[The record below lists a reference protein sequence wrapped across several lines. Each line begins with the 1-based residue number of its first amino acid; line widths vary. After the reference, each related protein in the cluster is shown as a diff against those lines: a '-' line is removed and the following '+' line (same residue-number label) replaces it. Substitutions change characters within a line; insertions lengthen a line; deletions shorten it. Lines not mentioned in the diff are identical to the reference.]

1 VLHACSIWTVAVII
15 CHFLFCFNK
24 KHITALS
31 KHFVLLW
38 LFFSF
43 WLELTFA
50 QSLTGTLEGVVRDR
64 ETKQAIVGAKVSIV
78 STKLGSVTDANGK
91 FKISEI
97 PVGVV
102 QVKVDAFE
110 YNTLTKTDI
119 VIKASKPTYLPL
131 ELNVRSAQAKEITVV
146 DNLFERAEDAKVSTN
161 KLSQEE
167 IRRAPGA
174 SEDVTRMMLLLPGVV
189 VSSDTRNDLIV
200 RGGSPAENF
209 ILIDGI
215 EIPNI
220 NHFGIQGTGGGE
232 VGMLQVD
239 FLQDVTFSAGG
250 FSSKYGDRMS
260 SVMDIHFREGN
271 RNKGESRAIIGTVGA
286 GAMTEGPI
294 NDGKGAFMIAGRQ
307 SYYDEVLNLLDRSFK
322 TTIPN
327 YTNFNLK
334 LSYDLDANH
343 RLALIGVGGRDNIR
357 QTSNPSAVD
366 LNENNQWQ
374 YVLGLSH
381 TWLLNK
387 QSFIR
392 TSLSNNYYTFFTR
405 TVQASTQGTPEDK
418 YRNESSEREFVLR
431 SDLSYRIS
439 GDDLFEAGIV
449 ARQVSAENQLN
460 IRPYFDPYTATLR
473 PAVNETRNASAV
485 KFGGY
490 AQYNK
495 LFLNR
500 FSLTAGARFDYFSY
514 IDEPLSF
521 APRAGLSIYLRSNL
535 KLNFAYGMYYQSPP
549 MVWVMAKPENR
560 ALRQLRADHFVTGL
574 EFYPNDDLKLTV
586 EAFTKS
592 YRNYSASSQIP
603 ALSMANLATEFGTF
617 GLDERLTNGGT
628 GRANGIEIFAQK
640 KFTDSYYFIANYSL
654 SQIEHA
660 GLDGVL
666 RPGSFDFR
674 HVVSLTVGYKLDE
687 NWEIG
692 VRWRY
697 LGGKPYTPFNEES
710 SVSVGGF
717 FDLAQINAL
726 RYPEYSRLDVR
737 VDYRLFTSDVT
748 LTAFVDIQ
756 NALNNANVSG
766 QIWNT
771 STRRADFVYHIPLL
785 PVVGIRAEL

>member
-1 VLHACSIWTVAVII
+1 MLRQSFLIALIWAWASS
-15 CHFLFCFNK
+15 LF
-24 KHITALS
+24 S
-31 KHFVLLW
+31 
-38 LFFSF
+38 
-43 WLELTFA
+43 

-64 ETKQAIVGAKVSIV
+64 ETKQAVVGAKVSIV
-78 STKLGSVTDANGK
+78 GTALGAVTDANGK
-91 FKISEI
+91 FTISEI
-97 PVGVV
+97 PVGIV
-102 QVKVDAFE
+102 QVKVEALE
-110 YNTLTKTDI
+110 YNRLTKTDI

-131 ELNVRSAQAKEITVV
+131 EMNVRSTQAGEITVV
-146 DNLFERAEDAKVSTN
+146 GNLFERAEDAKVSTN

-215 EIPNI
+215 EVPNI

-260 SVMDIHFREGN
+260 SVTDIHFREGN
-271 RNKGESRAIIGTVGA
+271 RNKGESRAIVGTVGA

-294 NDGKGAFMIAGRQ
+294 NDGKGAFMIAARQ
-307 SYYDEVLNLLDRSFK
+307 SYYDEVLNLLDQSFK

-334 LSYDLDANH
+334 LNYDLNANH
-343 RLALIGVGGRDNIR
+343 RLALIGIGGRDNIR

-366 LNENNQWQ
+366 LNENSQWQ

-392 TSLSNNYYTFFTR
+392 TSLSNNYYIFFTR
-405 TVQASTQGTPEDK
+405 TVKTSTQGTPEDK
-418 YRNESSEREFVLR
+418 YRNESSEREIVLR

-439 GDDLFEAGIV
+439 GDDLLEAGIV
-449 ARQVSAENQLN
+449 ARQLAAVNQIN
-460 IRPYFDPYTATLR
+460 IQPYFDPFTVTLH
-473 PAVNETRNASAV
+473 PAVNETRNASAI

-495 LFLNR
+495 FFLNR
-500 FSLTAGARFDYFSY
+500 FSLTVGARFDYFSY
-514 IDEPLSF
+514 INEPLSF
-521 APRAGLSIYLRSNL
+521 APRAGLSLYLRSNL
-535 KLNFAYGMYYQSPP
+535 KLNFAYGIYYQSPP
-549 MVWVMAKPENR
+549 MVWTMAKPENR
-560 ALRQLRADHFVTGL
+560 ALRQMRADHFVAGL
-574 EFYPNDDLKLTV
+574 EFYPNDDLKLTL

-592 YRNYSASSQIP
+592 YRNYSASSQNL
-603 ALSMANLATEFGTF
+603 ALSMANLSTEFGTF

-640 KFTDSYYFIANYSL
+640 KFTDNYYFIANYSL

-660 GLDGVL
+660 GLDGIL

-674 HVVSLTVGYKLDE
+674 HVVSMTLGCKIDE
-687 NWEIG
+687 HWEIG

-697 LGGKPYTPFNEES
+697 LGGKPYTPFDEETS
-710 SVSVGGF
+710 GSIGGF
-717 FDLAQINAL
+717 LDLSQINAL

-737 VDYRLFTSDVT
+737 LDYRIFATDFT
-748 LTAFVDIQ
+748 LTAFLDLQ
-756 NALNNANVSG
+756 NALSHENVSG

-771 STRRADFVYHIPLL
+771 NTRRADFVFHIPFL
-785 PVVGIRAEL
+785 PVVGVRAEL